1 MFEDAPY
8 HLLVIRICLISGVAN
23 SDDVFCRVFLSRG
36 NTSNS
41 EMIFFDSKGE
51 VVQPVE
57 KKFNRVVVW
66 NASLD
71 YIMKQPGFQTFKTEY
86 SLMIKLSRDKNK
98 MEQELNYIQVLSNS
112 SASLQ

>member
-1 MFEDAPY
+1 M
-8 HLLVIRICLISGVAN
+8 SK
-23 SDDVFCRVFLSRG
+23 G

-41 EMIFFDSKGE
+41 EMMFFNSKGE

-57 KKFNRVVVW
+57 KKFNRVVMW

-98 MEQELNYIQVLSNS
+98 MEQELNYIQVSTRSVLFCTVNYSKCACFSNTNF
-112 SASLQ
+112 ASC